1 MPRGCPKFIV
11 CQTPEVQVFSCTSI
25 SSSRITATSV
35 AGYCRAKAFED
46 LEESGSERAL
56 IIDEDLPPELD
67 FDLNLLYEFLKKDPA
82 ATLTFYGGEPLLRAD
97 LIERIVRE
105 SPVQRF
111 MVQTNGL
118 LLDRLPSE
126 ILNRFTTILVSLD
139 GRESLTDANRG
150 MGVYGR
156 VMRNIQKIRANGYT
170 GELIARMT
178 ITETTDIVD
187 AVRYLASNPDYS
199 FSSIHWQID
208 ANFAGDFGLR
218 RFREWTEGSYNPGI
232 STLVRSWV
240 DHMETSG
247 EVPAAVP
254 VYGSPARPA
263 SRKVQPAQVR
273 IRVCQL
279 QYHDRRKHR
288 PCPVMIGMPQD

>member
-1 MPRGCPKFIV
+1 MYFHLILTDHCNLCCR
-11 CQTPEVQVFSCTSI
+11 
-25 SSSRITATSV
+25 
-35 AGYCRAKAFED
+35 YCRAKAFED

-218 RFREWTEGSYNPGI
+218 RFREWTEGSYNPGH
-232 STLVRSWV
+232 THAGLLLGRPYG
-240 DHMETSG
+240 DLG
-247 EVPAAVP
+247 GGAAVVP
-254 VYGSPARPA
+254 IYGSHGRPA

-279 QYHDRRKHR
+279 
-288 PCPVMIGMPQD
+288 